1 MSSNEAFAEARAGT
15 KWITSAE
22 PVRLRDYFL
31 RLGTRAEIIESPS
44 GPLVLV
50 ESAELEIEAYLNSWV
65 TINQINASIVERRTT
80 FPRHLAETPRPRPRL
95 GDLLLARGNITDS
108 QLKDALAESYDAG
121 ELLGRVLLRH
131 QWIFEDE
138 LARTLA
144 EQLSLPYVNLRY
156 AGVDNSLASLLPYE
170 TGMRFAAIPVCFRND
185 RVRVAFADPA
195 DEDAQRAVT
204 AHIAAFDCAV
214 AELSDIEMAL
224 RTVHNRNGRS

>member
-1 MSSNEAFAEARAGT
+1 MSSNEALAEARAGT

-50 ESAELEIEAYLNSWV
+50 ESADLEIEAYLNSWI
-65 TINQINASIVERRTT
+65 TINQIDASITEQRATS
-80 FPRHLAETPRPRPRL
+80 PRPVAKTSRPRPRL
-95 GDLLLARGNITDS
+95 GDLLLAKGNITDS
-108 QLKDALAESYDAG
+108 QLKDALAESYAAG

-156 AGVDNSLASLLPYE
+156 AGVDSSLASLLPYE

-204 AHIAAFDCAV
+204 AHIAAFDCVV
-214 AELSDIEMAL
+214 AELSDIEMTL
-224 RTVHNRNGRS
+224 RTVHRRNSLS